1 MTLEE
6 AIIHAKQIAEMK
18 RIEAT
23 SYENE
28 LDIGYCVKCA
38 EEHEQI
44 ASWLTELKK
53 IKEQKQGKWEFVGDN
68 CFMCKACGYVA
79 DANWLRGWR
88 VHTYDSEYPTA
99 CPKCGAK
106 LGGDT

>member
-6 AIIHAKQIAEMK
+6 AIIHAKQVAEMK

-23 SYENE
+23 SYKNK
-28 LDIGYCVKCA
+28 LDSGYCVKCA

-44 ASWLTELKK
+44 ASWLTELKT
-53 IKEQKQGKWEFVGDN
+53 IKEQKQGEWIMHSDKVGLS
-68 CFMCKACGYVA
+68 V
-79 DANWLRGWR
+79 
-88 VHTYDSEYPTA
+88 E
-99 CPKCGAK
+99 CPFCHKEMAGDDLNYCCKCGAK

>member
-6 AIIHAKQIAEMK
+6 AIIHAKQVAEMK

-23 SYENE
+23 SYKNE
-28 LDIGYCVKCA
+28 LDSGYCIKCA

-53 IKEQKQGKWEFVGDN
+53 IKEQKQSKWIDTDVTYEDTGDVERRCSN
-68 CFMCKACGYVA
+68 CGHGDRQSPSAIVPYCWYCGS
-79 DANWLRGWR
+79 RMR
-88 VHTYDSEYPTA
+88 
-99 CPKCGAK
+99 
-106 LGGDT
+106 GGDEK